1 MRSITMQIPETVM
14 TLGMA
19 ALLLLLAYI
28 TAVFL
33 APVFMGNT
41 DSPGIR
47 LLGGITTIAVA
58 VTIMLTL

>member
-1 MRSITMQIPETVM
+1 MHVSETVM

-19 ALLLLLAYI
+19 AFLLLLAFI

-41 DSPGIR
+41 NRPGIR
-47 LLGGITTIAVA
+47 LVGGTTTIAVA
-58 VTIMLTL
+58 VTIMLNL